1 MGSMGQVH
9 SAQPMDKVRALV
21 TLAVAVSVATACSG
35 DDDETEPSVPAT
47 TAAVTTEAPT
57 STDPPTTTEPTT
69 TTAAPTTA
77 LPPTTT
83 VDVEAL
89 KAQIAADY
97 ERSYE
102 LLDELVSNP
111 TLDGLGDRLALF
123 LAPGSDSYN
132 SVRTF
137 VEELVAS
144 DERVVNGDPDLSS
157 VTVEMVE
164 LVGSPPYVE
173 ATVTACSIDNR
184 LRVDAAGTPLEEPLL
199 FAIRQ
204 RQVVQLTP
212 NGWLPASRLTGLE
225 QGDGITECPP
235 PG

>member
-57 STDPPTTTEPTT
+57 STEPPTTTERPT

-97 ERSYE
+97 ER
-102 LLDELVSNP
+102 VA
-111 TLDGLGDRLALF
+111 T
-123 LAPGSDSYN
+123 N
-132 SVRTF
+132 S
-137 VEELVAS
+137 
-144 DERVVNGDPDLSS
+144 
-157 VTVEMVE
+157 
-164 LVGSPPYVE
+164 
-173 ATVTACSIDNR
+173 
-184 LRVDAAGTPLEEPLL
+184 
-199 FAIRQ
+199 
-204 RQVVQLTP
+204 
-212 NGWLPASRLTGLE
+212 
-225 QGDGITECPP
+225 
-235 PG
+235 